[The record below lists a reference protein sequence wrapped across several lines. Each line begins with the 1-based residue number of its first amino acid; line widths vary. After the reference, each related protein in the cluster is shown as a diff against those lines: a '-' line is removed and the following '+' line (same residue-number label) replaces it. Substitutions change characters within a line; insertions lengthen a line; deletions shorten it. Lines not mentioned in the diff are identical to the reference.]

1 MDDGDDDGDD
11 NASFASVDEL
21 DGAQIFCLTFS
32 FAQGLNF
39 ADEGATHMMELSK
52 LAEKDPE
59 FYKYLQEHDQELL
72 EFDVD
77 SGDDVDDADA
87 DDDDEVGEQDSD
99 QLPVLSENTLR
110 AWQKSLLEVRR
121 RWRTENCLA
130 NVCSVDKVPS
140 RFAEAPGRVPLRRLH
155 E

>member
-1 MDDGDDDGDD
+1 MDDVDDDGDDD

-32 FAQGLNF
+32 FAQELNF
-39 ADEGATHMMELSK
+39 ADEGAAHMMELSK

-72 EFDVD
+72 EFEVGG
-77 SGDDVDDADA
+77 GDDVD

-99 QLPVLSENTLR
+99 QPPVLSENTLR
-110 AWQKSLLEVRR
+110 TWQKSLLEVR
-121 RWRTENCLA
+121 EALA
-130 NVCSVDKVPS
+130 DRELS
-140 RFAEAPGRVPLRRLH
+140 R
-155 E
+155 